1 MEISQYHELVSFLR
15 DERHDENGSNFIS
28 WYLRLRTVLKRA
40 NLSFITKDHTGNP
53 PSNDMDAQAAI
64 DYQYRR
70 RTYAISKGVIETSI
84 PQAMH
89 EEYAELDTYD
99 MIDELKSLY
108 MHQFRVARFELE
120 NEFLSTK
127 MEEGSCLKAHLAKMN
142 EIHLSLVDDF
152 DYWTTDES
160 AIYTLLHSLP
170 PSYTDHVHGYV
181 DRGESLEFSDF
192 MDRLQYLEVEPIEG
206 EVVDG
211 EGIYLIYFINV
222 YSLIQHLQ

>member
-1 MEISQYHELVSFLR
+1 MDGTQYLDMVSFLHG
-15 DERHDENGSNFIS
+15 ERLKENGSNFVS
-28 WYLRLRTVLKRA
+28 WYLRLRALLKRI
-40 NLSFITKDHTGNP
+40 NLSFLTKEHVGNP
-53 PSNDMDAQAAI
+53 PTNDMDAQAAI

-70 RTYAISKGVIETSI
+70 RTYAIAKGIIETSI
-84 PQAMH
+84 PQALR
-89 EEYAELDTYD
+89 EEYADLDTYD
-99 MIDELKSLY
+99 MIDELKSSNL
-108 MHQFRVARFELE
+108 HQFRVARFELE
-120 NEFLSTK
+120 SEFLSTK
-127 MEEGSCLKAHLAKMN
+127 MEEGSCLKAHLAKMH

-160 AIYTLLHSLP
+160 AIYTVLHSLP

-181 DRGESLEFSDF
+181 GRGESLEFSDF

-222 YSLIQHLQ
+222 CSLIQHLQ

>member
-1 MEISQYHELVSFLR
+1 MR
-15 DERHDENGSNFIS
+15 
-28 WYLRLRTVLKRA
+28 
-40 NLSFITKDHTGNP
+40 
-53 PSNDMDAQAAI
+53 
-64 DYQYRR
+64 
-70 RTYAISKGVIETSI
+70 
-84 PQAMH
+84 

-127 MEEGSCLKAHLAKMN
+127 MEEGSCLKAHLAKMH
-142 EIHLSLVDDF
+142 EIHLSLIDDF

-160 AIYTLLHSLP
+160 AIYTVLQSLP

-181 DRGESLEFSDF
+181 GRGESLEFSDF

-206 EVVDG
+206 EFVDG
-211 EGIYLIYFINV
+211 EGIYLIY
-222 YSLIQHLQ
+222 LL